1 MVAEWVSP
9 VQPVKEIVDP
19 EKIEKLILQI
29 IVILKVLINMLTINK
44 TAEILKQINYRKSN
58 RFFNL
63 ASQRLMVFIDDSKTE
78 GA

>member
-29 IVILKVLINMLTINK
+29 IVILKVLINILTINK

>member
-1 MVAEWVSP
+1 
-9 VQPVKEIVDP
+9 
-19 EKIEKLILQI
+19 
-29 IVILKVLINMLTINK
+29 MLTINK